1 MTVCAAYLRVSSIK
15 QEKEGFSLAVQ
26 QKEIELFCQLN
37 KYKLHKIYI
46 DVLSGKDTNR
56 KGYTDLL
63 ADATAGMFSKILVH
77 KLSRFSRSVTDLS
90 ATVTHLDAINVTLQS
105 IGEGIDTSTH
115 VGKFIVNILCSV
127 SELERSMIIDRIK
140 MGLDERAKQGKSTA
154 RNLLGYDCQNKT
166 IVVNAHESQI
176 VRFIFDEYNKN
187 PNYHHVARL
196 CKDKGYVGKFKNPF
210 SAQSIKSLLALKT
223 YTGHINH
230 HGEWLQGEHVPII
243 SIAQFEH
250 TQAQMYNINKL
261 YKKHHR
267 KDEMNE

>member
-1 MTVCAAYLRVSSIK
+1 MTVCAAYLRVSSVK

-37 KYKLHKIYI
+37 QYKLYKIYI

-90 ATVTHLDAINVTLQS
+90 ATVTHLDAVNVTLQS
-105 IGEGIDTSTH
+105 IGEGIDTSSH
-115 VGKFIVNILCSV
+115 VGKFIINILCSV

-166 IVVNAHESQI
+166 IVINKREAVV
-176 VRFIFDEYNKN
+176 VRFLFIEYCKN

-196 CKDKGYVGKFKNPF
+196 CKEKGYAGKFGNPF
-210 SAQSIKSLLALKT
+210 SAQSIKSLLTKRT
-223 YTGHINH
+223 YLGEVNH
-230 HGEWLQGEHVPII
+230 HGEWLQGEHEPIVDVGLFNCVQNLTHKN
-243 SIAQFEH
+243 A
-250 TQAQMYNINKL
+250 NK
-261 YKKHHR
+261 
-267 KDEMNE
+267 